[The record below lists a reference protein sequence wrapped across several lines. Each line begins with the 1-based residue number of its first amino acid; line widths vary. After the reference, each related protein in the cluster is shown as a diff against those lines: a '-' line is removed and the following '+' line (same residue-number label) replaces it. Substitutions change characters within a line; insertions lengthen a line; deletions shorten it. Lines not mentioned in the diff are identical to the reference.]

1 MKTNRINYGIFLP
14 VEYAK
19 SAKTIG
25 SGFSS
30 SKKVYEKIEATQDLS
45 WLLTIQEKR

>member
-25 SGFSS
+25 AGISPLE
-30 SKKVYEKIEATQDLS
+30 KKYEKHGNAKPLMALENISL
-45 WLLTIQEKR
+45 